1 MPPKRAIQVRFLSA
15 GPKNCY
21 LYILDDIDTLKNIIS
36 TLCLYILSMYYL
48 QVAY

>member
-15 GPKNCY
+15 GPKNCN
-21 LYILDDIDTLKNIIS
+21 LYILDIDTLKNIIS

>member
-21 LYILDDIDTLKNIIS
+21 LYILDTDTLKNIIS